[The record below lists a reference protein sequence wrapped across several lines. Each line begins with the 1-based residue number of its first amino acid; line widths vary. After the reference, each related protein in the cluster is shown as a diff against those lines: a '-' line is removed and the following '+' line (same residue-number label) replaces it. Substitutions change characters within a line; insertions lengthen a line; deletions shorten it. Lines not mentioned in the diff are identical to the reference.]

1 MNYQELFDSLKVLH
15 EDLDLKLSQAQYDD
29 DLDILRTVYLKVTLN
44 GSKQ

>member
-15 EDLDLKLSQAQYDD
+15 EDLDLKLSQPQYDD